1 MSANVSGVALAPV
14 AAIPEADALRIDAAF
29 KDLHMPGAR
38 RTWRALAAAADAPG
52 LALTAYLAALL
63 DEELRN
69 RAENVLRERLRQARF
84 PVTKTLDGFDFAAQ
98 PSVAKATVLALARGD
113 FVRAHQ
119 NAVLVGGTGTG
130 KTHLAIGIGLCCLQ
144 AGYRVRFTTAVAL
157 ANDLMSAAAEHRL
170 TRVLAGWRRADLVIL
185 DELGFLPLSREGGQA
200 LFQFIA
206 DRYETAAVLITTNLA
221 FARWTEVFG
230 DATMTAALLDRLL
243 HHAHILEHTGDSHRF
258 HERTRRPTEDR
269 P

>member
-1 MSANVSGVALAPV
+1 MTLTVTALPPSV
-14 AAIPEADALRIDAAF
+14 PEADALRIDTAL

-38 RTWRALAAAADAPG
+38 RAWRALAAATGAPG
-52 LALTAYLAALL
+52 PALTAYLAALL
-63 DEELRN
+63 DEELHN

-84 PVTKTLDGFDFAAQ
+84 PVTKTLDAFDFAAQ
-98 PSVAKATVLALARGD
+98 PSVDKATVLALARGD
-113 FVRAHQ
+113 FIRTHQ

-130 KTHLAIGIGLCCLQ
+130 KTHLAIGVGLCCLQ

-170 TRVLAGWRRADLVIL
+170 TRVLASWRRVDLVIL

-206 DRYETAAVLITTNLA
+206 DRYETAAVLITTNLE

-258 HERTRRPTEDR
+258 HERARHHTTEDR
-269 P
+269 S